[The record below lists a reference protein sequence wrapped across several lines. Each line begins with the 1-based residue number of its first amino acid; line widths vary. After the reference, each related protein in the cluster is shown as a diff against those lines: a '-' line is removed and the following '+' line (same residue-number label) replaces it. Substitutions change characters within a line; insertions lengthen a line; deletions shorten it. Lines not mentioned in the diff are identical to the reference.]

1 MQQKGFSLLSLTQ
14 TASQHKLSN
23 QNIFSMSYE
32 GKMLEDF
39 AMPTRK
45 EVEQVLLKTL
55 FKHNGVI
62 KEFATGEEIVNEIAD
77 KFSLNNNQRTAVL
90 ERIYRKENRIVKTP
104 LWHRL
109 LYRAADSLAKE
120 KLVSKP
126 TSTILLTNKKEWMLT
141 ENGFDEALK
150 LLNIPQSQKEFLQTK
165 SYEVQKIA
173 KKLIETPRPENYNPF
188 DNEKKV
194 VKVTRESAIRTRGFR
209 QAVIEA
215 YNYKCAFCGL
225 KINSLK
231 DMSWGVEAAHIVP
244 HSEKGKDDILNGLSL
259 CRLHHWAFDAGWFAV
274 ENNFTIQVSSK
285 VNSLS
290 SDFGKMGDYDFI
302 RIFSNK
308 KIKMLLPQNKEIY
321 PHQSAISWHRE
332 NKFYH

>member
-1 MQQKGFSLLSLTQ
+1 
-14 TASQHKLSN
+14 
-23 QNIFSMSYE
+23 MSYE

-45 EVEQVLLKTL
+45 EVEQALLKTL

-77 KFSLNNNQRTAVL
+77 EFNLNRNQRSAVL

-150 LLNIPQSQKEFLQTK
+150 LLDIPKTEKEFLQTK
-165 SYEVQKIA
+165 SYEVQKIV
-173 KKLIETPRPENYNPF
+173 KKLIESPRPENYNPF
-188 DNEKKV
+188 DKEKKV
-194 VKVTRESAIRTRGFR
+194 AKVTRESAIRTRGFR

-215 YNYKCAFCGL
+215 YDFKCAFCGM
-225 KINSLK
+225 KIQSPDSLL
-231 DMSWGVEAAHIVP
+231 WEVEAAHIVP
-244 HSEKGKDDILNGLSL
+244 HSKKGKDDILNGLSL
-259 CRLHHWAFDAGWFAV
+259 CHLHHWAFDAGWFTLQDD
-274 ENNFTIQVSSK
+274 FRIQVSEK
-285 VNSLS
+285 INSLPT
-290 SDFGKMGDYDFI
+290 DYGRMGDYDFI

-308 KIKMLLPQNKEIY
+308 NSKMLLPKRKEIY
-321 PHQSAISWHRE
+321 PHQNAISWHRE

>member
-1 MQQKGFSLLSLTQ
+1 
-14 TASQHKLSN
+14 
-23 QNIFSMSYE
+23 MSYE
-32 GKMLEDF
+32 GKMLQDLK
-39 AMPTRK
+39 MPTRK

-77 KFSLNNNQRTAVL
+77 EFNLKENQKTAVL

-120 KLVSKP
+120 KLVSRP

-150 LLNIPQSQKEFLQTK
+150 LLKIPQTQKEFLSTK
-165 SYEVQKIA
+165 SYEVQKIV

-188 DNEKKV
+188 DKEKKV
-194 VKVTRESAIRTRGFR
+194 AKVTRESVIRTRGFR

-215 YNYKCAFCGL
+215 YDYKYAFCGL

-231 DMSWGVEAAHIVP
+231 DMSWEVEAAHIVP
-244 HSEKGKDDILNGLSL
+244 HHEKGRDDILNGLSL
-259 CRLHHWAFDAGWFAV
+259 CHLHHWAFDAGWFTLLDD
-274 ENNFTIQVSSK
+274 FKIQVSSK
-285 VNSLS
+285 VNSLP
-290 SDFGKMGDYDFI
+290 SDFGRTGDYDFI
-302 RIFSNK
+302 RVFSNK
-308 KIKMLLPQNKEIY
+308 NSKILLPKNKEIY
-321 PHQSAISWHRE
+321 PHQNAISWHRE